1 MLFNSYI
8 FIFVFLPL
16 TLGSY
21 YGLHKLGKPVFA
33 KVALILM
40 SFWFYGYFNP
50 SYLWIMCSSIVVN
63 YLLSQ
68 LLQRRW
74 GGTISKGQLALLKK
88 ALLGI
93 GLIFNLGLIFYFKYY
108 DFFVDNLNKVFSTD
122 FQLKNIVLPLGI
134 SFFTFQQVSYMVDSY
149 RGETKEYNF
158 TDYTLFVTFFPQLI
172 AGPIVL
178 HNEVLPQFEDKNNW
192 KINWDNIA
200 RGLYMF
206 AAGLVKKAVI
216 ADTLS
221 GSVSWG
227 YSHLGSGLTSMDAI
241 LTMLAY
247 TFQIYFDFSGYC
259 DMATGLGYMFNIH
272 IPMNFN
278 SPYKALSVVD
288 FWKRWHLTLTRFL
301 RTYVYFPLGG
311 SHRGTVRTYINIII
325 VFLVSGL
332 WHGAN
337 WTFIFWG
344 FLHGIGNALTRM
356 FRKQWESMHVV
367 LQWAFTFLFV
377 NITWIFFRAD
387 SISQA
392 FTFIKRILKFQNLNL
407 HAAFLQTFQLKEF
420 YLIYS
425 HIPVLNKIMA
435 SIRGS
440 DALILLG
447 GMLFLCLNFKNN
459 QEMNFRP
466 TTKMAAVTVLCLVW
480 GIFTLSGVSE
490 FLYFNF

>member
-1 MLFNSYI
+1 
-8 FIFVFLPL
+8 
-16 TLGSY
+16 
-21 YGLHKLGKPVFA
+21 
-33 KVALILM
+33 
-40 SFWFYGYFNP
+40 
-50 SYLWIMCSSIVVN
+50 
-63 YLLSQ
+63 
-68 LLQRRW
+68 
-74 GGTISKGQLALLKK
+74 
-88 ALLGI
+88 
-93 GLIFNLGLIFYFKYY
+93 
-108 DFFVDNLNKVFSTD
+108 
-122 FQLKNIVLPLGI
+122 
-134 SFFTFQQVSYMVDSY
+134 
-149 RGETKEYNF
+149 
-158 TDYTLFVTFFPQLI
+158 
-172 AGPIVL
+172 
-178 HNEVLPQFEDKNNW
+178 
-192 KINWDNIA
+192 
-200 RGLYMF
+200 MF

-311 SHRGTVRTYINIII
+311 SRKGEVKTYLNILA

-377 NITWIFFRAD
+377 NIT
-387 SISQA
+387 
-392 FTFIKRILKFQNLNL
+392 
-407 HAAFLQTFQLKEF
+407 
-420 YLIYS
+420 
-425 HIPVLNKIMA
+425 
-435 SIRGS
+435 
-440 DALILLG
+440 
-447 GMLFLCLNFKNN
+447 
-459 QEMNFRP
+459 
-466 TTKMAAVTVLCLVW
+466 
-480 GIFTLSGVSE
+480 
-490 FLYFNF
+490 

>member
-74 GGTISKGQLALLKK
+74 EGTISKGQLALLKK

-311 SHRGTVRTYINIII
+311 SRRGTVRTYINIII

-344 FLHGIGNALTRM
+344 FLHGMGNALTRM
-356 FRKQWESMHVV
+356 FRKQWGHLHTVI
-367 LQWAFTFLFV
+367 QWGITFLFV
-377 NITWIFFRAD
+377 NLTWIFFRAD

-392 FTFIKRILKFQNLNL
+392 VSFIRRIFGFQSFGVRDGLLNTFGLKELKF
-407 HAAFLQTFQLKEF
+407 
-420 YLIYS
+420 IYC
-425 HIPVLNKIMA
+425 HIPILNRLIA
-435 SIRGS
+435 SVHGF
-440 DALILLG
+440 DMLILLTAS
-447 GMLFLCLNFKNN
+447 LVLCLAFKNN
-459 QEMNFRP
+459 QEMELKP
-466 TTKMAAVTVLCLVW
+466 DTKKAVFTVLCLIW
-480 GIFTLSGVSE
+480 GIFSLSGVSE

>member
-33 KVALILM
+33 KVTLILM

-74 GGTISKGQLALLKK
+74 EGTISKGQLALLKK

-108 DFFVDNLNKVFSTD
+108 DFFVDNLNKCFSTD

-272 IPMNFN
+272 IPMNYN
-278 SPYKALSVVD
+278 SPYKALSVVE

-311 SHRGTVRTYINIII
+311 SRRGTVRTYINIII

-337 WTFIFWG
+337 WNFICWG
-344 FLHGIGNALTRM
+344 LYYF
-356 FRKQWESMHVV
+356 V
-367 LQWAFTFLFV
+367 LL
-377 NITWIFFRAD
+377 
-387 SISQA
+387 
-392 FTFIKRILKFQNLNL
+392 
-407 HAAFLQTFQLKEF
+407 
-420 YLIYS
+420 LIE
-425 HIPVLNKIMA
+425 K
-435 SIRGS
+435 
-440 DALILLG
+440 
-447 GMLFLCLNFKNN
+447 NF
-459 QEMNFRP
+459 
-466 TTKMAAVTVLCLVW
+466 
-480 GIFTLSGVSE
+480 
-490 FLYFNF
+490 

>member
-74 GGTISKGQLALLKK
+74 EGTISKGQLALLKK

-311 SHRGTVRTYINIII
+311 SRKGEVRTYINIIA

-337 WTFIFWG
+337 WTFILWG
-344 FLHGIGNALTRM
+344 FLHGMGNALTRM
-356 FRKQWESMHVV
+356 FRKQWGHLHIVI
-367 LQWAFTFLFV
+367 QWGITFLFV
-377 NITWIFFRAD
+377 NLTWIFFRAD

-392 FTFIKRILKFQNLNL
+392 VNFIRRIFGFQSFSVRDGLLNTFGLKELKF
-407 HAAFLQTFQLKEF
+407 
-420 YLIYS
+420 IYC
-425 HIPVLNKIMA
+425 HIPILNRVIA
-435 SIRGS
+435 SVHGF
-440 DALILLG
+440 DMLILLTAS
-447 GMLFLCLNFKNN
+447 LILCLVFKNN
-459 QEMNFRP
+459 QEMEFKP
-466 TTKMAAVTVLCLVW
+466 DTKKAVFTVLCLIW
-480 GIFTLSGVSE
+480 GIFSLSGVSE

>member
-40 SFWFYGYFNP
+40 SFWFYGYFN
-50 SYLWIMCSSIVVN
+50 
-63 YLLSQ
+63 
-68 LLQRRW
+68 
-74 GGTISKGQLALLKK
+74 ALLKK

-172 AGPIVL
+172 AGPIV
-178 HNEVLPQFEDKNNW
+178 
-192 KINWDNIA
+192 
-200 RGLYMF
+200 
-206 AAGLVKKAVI
+206 LVKKAVI

-311 SHRGTVRTYINIII
+311 SRRGTVRTYINIII